1 MLPERSSKSEKVY
14 ELLKFFGVKN
24 VENILSVYSS
34 RVYEYSF
41 KEDGYQIEPLLVW
54 IRKCELEARKQNVE
68 EYNKENFEKAILDI
82 KSLIKKD
89 DVDTFK
95 KIKEICNENGVYF
108 VMEEAVPNSKVR
120 GAFTWIG
127 ENPLI
132 QISLRYCSNDHFW
145 FAFFHEV
152 GHLMLHARKSKN
164 FIDTED
170 TEDKEMELEADNY
183 SRNMILNDN
192 IYKEFVEK
200 NNYTKE
206 RIIKF
211 AKDNDIHPGI
221 VVGRLQHDGK
231 LGWNMMGELKQRYR
245 WVTQ

>member
-1 MLPERSSKSEKVY
+1 
-14 ELLKFFGVKN
+14 
-24 VENILSVYSS
+24 
-34 RVYEYSF
+34 
-41 KEDGYQIEPLLVW
+41 
-54 IRKCELEARKQNVE
+54 
-68 EYNKENFEKAILDI
+68 
-82 KSLIKKD
+82 
-89 DVDTFK
+89 
-95 KIKEICNENGVYF
+95 
-108 VMEEAVPNSKVR
+108 
-120 GAFTWIG
+120 
-127 ENPLI
+127 
-132 QISLRYCSNDHFW
+132 
-145 FAFFHEV
+145 
-152 GHLMLHARKSKN
+152 MLHAKKSKN